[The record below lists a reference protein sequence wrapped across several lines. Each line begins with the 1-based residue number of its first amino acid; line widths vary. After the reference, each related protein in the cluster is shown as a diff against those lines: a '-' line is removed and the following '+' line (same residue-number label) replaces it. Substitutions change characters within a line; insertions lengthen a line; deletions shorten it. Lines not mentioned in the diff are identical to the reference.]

1 MLGGGRC
8 ALTIAQRL
16 ADPAE
21 ASQDLDPLNAL
32 GARAERPL
40 EPAAPLAQVPVRV
53 PEDPQRDHQATEEV
67 RPVFRGPGQCSANV
81 WKLRLEQGLPLRALR
96 PLNASRARSARAA
109 NISAC

>member
-21 ASQDLDPLNAL
+21 ASQDLDPLN
-32 GARAERPL
+32 
-40 EPAAPLAQVPVRV
+40 PAAPLAQVPVRV
-53 PEDPQRDHQATEEV
+53 PADPQRDPQAAEED